1 METTRLAERAVNYNA
16 EAISPQADGNK
27 RRRHL
32 QLREGLLPE
41 RRKLIALFTRAAAT
55 DQSSCHIFS
64 DIDVAERFMRMAV
77 KQTRRLGLLVFST
90 LGEEPG
96 LYEIADEEPWPEVL
110 VVARHP
116 DAEDGVRPLA
126 FSDMRSAQ
134 AIIESS
140 ARASEIDTARSSLS
154 WAVALKIYRDETGTI
169 KLSSPPQMREGPTPA
184 SRDETSQNPLVSAGD
199 HEDLTPPNY
208 LPVDN
213 VTAVRRVL
221 NAHRWRDSLGRDFDG
236 FNSPPGRF

>member
-16 EAISPQADGNK
+16 EATSPQAEGNK
-27 RRRHL
+27 RRRHP

-41 RRKLIALFTRAAAT
+41 RRKLIAIFARYVAT

-64 DIDVAERFMRMAV
+64 DIDVAERFMRIAV
-77 KQTRRLGLLVFST
+77 KQTRGLGLLVFST

-116 DAEDGVRPLA
+116 DAEDSVRPLA
-126 FSDMRSAQ
+126 FSDMKSAQ

-154 WAVALKIYRDETGTI
+154 WAVALKIYRDETGAI
-169 KLSSPPQMREGPTPA
+169 KLSSPPH
-184 SRDETSQNPLVSAGD
+184 L
-199 HEDLTPPNY
+199 
-208 LPVDN
+208 
-213 VTAVRRVL
+213 
-221 NAHRWRDSLGRDFDG
+221 
-236 FNSPPGRF
+236 

>member
-1 METTRLAERAVNYNA
+1 METTILAGRAVNCNA
-16 EAISPQADGNK
+16 EATSPQTDGNK
-27 RRRHL
+27 RRRHP

-41 RRKLIALFTRAAAT
+41 RRKLIAIFARYVAT

-64 DIDVAERFMRMAV
+64 DIDVAERFMRIAV
-77 KQTRRLGLLVFST
+77 RQRRRLGLLVFST

-116 DAEDGVRPLA
+116 DAEDSVRPLA
-126 FSDMRSAQ
+126 FSDMKSAQ

-140 ARASEIDTARSSLS
+140 ARASEIDTARSSMS
-154 WAVALKIYRDETGTI
+154 WAVALKIYRDETGAI
-169 KLSSPPQMREGPTPA
+169 KLSSPPHLREGLTRT
-184 SRDETSQNPLVSAGD
+184 SRDVTSQIPLDSAGD

-221 NAHRWRDSLGRDFDG
+221 NARLWRHSLARDFDG